1 MRVDNKNN
9 DNNIINDITN
19 NDGQCQAYQ
28 SFCVGYIIILYDN
41 FQKRPPHLTLLF
53 LGLGFE
59 LLLDWLMMNGPNI
72 YHPA

>member
-1 MRVDNKNN
+1 MRVDNNNN

-28 SFCVGYIIILYDN
+28 SFCD

-59 LLLDWLMMNGPNI
+59 LLLDWPMMNGPNI